1 MSPAGRRGPG
11 GPRRRPRRPRAGP
24 GPARYLAP
32 ALFLLAVTVAVLLI
46 RSGLRGG
53 GDGGTTTTT
62 VATSTSAST
71 TSTHASTTTAAP
83 GTKQFYTVQ
92 SGDTFGSIAA
102 KTGTTVALLEQLNP
116 GVSTNSLQVG
126 QKIRVK

>member
-1 MSPAGRRGPG
+1 
-11 GPRRRPRRPRAGP
+11 
-24 GPARYLAP
+24 
-32 ALFLLAVTVAVLLI
+32 VTVAVLLV
-46 RSGLRGG
+46 RAGLRGG
-53 GDGGTTTTT
+53 GGGGGTTIPTAAAVTR
-62 VATSTSAST
+62 TSTAST
-71 TSTHASTTTAAP
+71 GPSTTTTAP
-83 GTKQFYTVQ
+83 GQHQFYTVQ